1 MLGCKDFFS
10 FRGFKLGGV
19 RRFGRRALRTA
30 AAALALSYALMG
42 GVPALAAHA
51 PVAVGER
58 AHDVGQTEVHTEPQH
73 GGSARRTIAFGK
85 PSRENAPNAAP
96 AIPEA
101 ALPDAAPA
109 ASLAPSVPPVPTAPR
124 TLAPPPASVRS
135 MTADAAILMNAR
147 TGEVLY
153 EKNGD
158 KREYPASMTKM
169 MTCILS
175 VESGRA
181 DLAVTITPSAADV
194 ETTRVRPGEQA
205 RLRDLTRQMM
215 LISDNGAAL
224 AIAETLGGSEEQFA
238 AMMNRKA
245 REIGA
250 FHTHFVNPN
259 GMPDADHYSTAH
271 DIALIAAYGL
281 RNPEFRKIV
290 GTKASTIYYLQP
302 AGYKTYCENT
312 NALLYSYPGC
322 TGLKTGWTR
331 AAGGCLAASAMRG
344 DTELIA
350 VVMHSDDEETRASEA
365 AALLDYGFSALA
377 GGRM

>member
-1 MLGCKDFFS
+1 MHLFA
-10 FRGFKLGGV
+10 
-19 RRFGRRALRTA
+19 RRALRTA
-30 AAALALSYALMG
+30 ATAFALSYALTG

-58 AHDVGQTEVHTEPQH
+58 AHDVGQTEVRTEPQH

-85 PSRENAPNAAP
+85 PPRENAPNAAP
-96 AIPEA
+96 ATVEA
-101 ALPDAAPA
+101 ALPGAAPA
-109 ASLAPSVPPVPTAPR
+109 ASPAPPVPPAA
-124 TLAPPPASVRS
+124 LAAPPASVRS

-181 DLAVTITPSAADV
+181 DLAVTITPFAADV

-290 GTKASTIYYLQP
+290 GTKSSTIYYLQP

>member
-1 MLGCKDFFS
+1 MLGVRKFFS
-10 FRGFKLGGV
+10 FEKSRSSG
-19 RRFGRRALRTA
+19 
-30 AAALALSYALMG
+30 LALG
-42 GVPALAAHA
+42 RGVLRVGLAAFVLLASAVGSPLALAAHA
-51 PVAVGER
+51 PAAVSER
-58 AHDVGQTEVHTEPQH
+58 AHDVGETSVHTEPQH
-73 GGSARRTIAFGK
+73 GGTARRTIAFGQPAQRRTA
-85 PSRENAPNAAP
+85 PSAAKEPAPLAATP
-96 AIPEA
+96 P
-101 ALPDAAPA
+101 PA
-109 ASLAPSVPPVPTAPR
+109 ARAS
-124 TLAPPPASVRS
+124 APPPASVRS
-135 MTADAAILMNAR
+135 MTADAAILINAK

-175 VESGRA
+175 VESGKS
-181 DLAVTITPSAADV
+181 DLAVTITPFAADV
-194 ETTRVRPGEQA
+194 ESTRVRPGEQV

-224 AIAETLGGSEEQFA
+224 AIAETLGGSEEKFA
-238 AMMNRKA
+238 RMMNTKA

-250 FHTHFVNPN
+250 FHTNFVNPN
-259 GMPDADHYSTAH
+259 GMPDANHYSTAH

-302 AGYKTYCENT
+302 TGYKTYCENT
-312 NALLYSYPGC
+312 NALLYDYPGC

-331 AAGGCLAASAMRG
+331 AAKGCLAASAVRG

-350 VVMHSDDEETRASEA
+350 VVMHSDDEETRALEA
-365 AALLDYGFSALA
+365 AALLDYGFASFKS
-377 GGRM
+377 GS

>member
-1 MLGCKDFFS
+1 
-10 FRGFKLGGV
+10 
-19 RRFGRRALRTA
+19 
-30 AAALALSYALMG
+30 
-42 GVPALAAHA
+42 
-51 PVAVGER
+51 
-58 AHDVGQTEVHTEPQH
+58 
-73 GGSARRTIAFGK
+73 
-85 PSRENAPNAAP
+85 
-96 AIPEA
+96 
-101 ALPDAAPA
+101 
-109 ASLAPSVPPVPTAPR
+109 
-124 TLAPPPASVRS
+124 

-224 AIAETLGGSEEQFA
+224 AIAETLGGSEAQFA

-259 GMPDADHYSTAH
+259 GMPDANHYSTAR

-290 GTKASTIYYLQP
+290 GTKASTIYYLYP
-302 AGYKTYCENT
+302 TGYKTYCENT
-312 NALLYSYPGC
+312 NALLYDYPGC

-331 AAGGCLAASAMRG
+331 AARGCLAASAVRG

-350 VVMHSDDEETRASEA
+350 VVMHSDDEDTRAAEA
-365 AALLDYGFSALA
+365 AALLDYGFSAF
-377 GGRM
+377 GEEKR

>member
-1 MLGCKDFFS
+1 MRRLGH
-10 FRGFKLGGV
+10 
-19 RRFGRRALRTA
+19 RALRRT
-30 AAALALSYALMG
+30 AAALALSYALTG

-73 GGSARRTIAFGK
+73 AGSARRTIAFGK
-85 PSRENAPNAAP
+85 PSRKNAPNAAP

-109 ASLAPSVPPVPTAPR
+109 ASPTPSVPPTA
-124 TLAPPPASVRS
+124 LAAPPASVRS
-135 MTADAAILMNAR
+135 MTADAAILMNAK

-181 DLAVTITPSAADV
+181 DLAVTITPFAADV

-224 AIAETLGGSEEQFA
+224 AIAETLGGSEAQFA

-259 GMPDADHYSTAH
+259 GMPDANHYSTAH

-350 VVMHSDDEETRASEA
+350 VVMHSDDEDTRASEA

-377 GGRM
+377 EGGKQERS

>member
-10 FRGFKLGGV
+10 FRGCKPGGV
-19 RRFGRRALRTA
+19 RLFGHRALRTA
-30 AAALALSYALMG
+30 AAALALSYALTG

-85 PSRENAPNAAP
+85 PPRENAPNAAP

-101 ALPDAAPA
+101 APA
-109 ASLAPSVPPVPTAPR
+109 ASPVPPAA
-124 TLAPPPASVRS
+124 LAAPPASVRS

-181 DLAVTITPSAADV
+181 DLAVTITPFAADV

-224 AIAETLGGSEEQFA
+224 AIAETLGGSEAQFA

-259 GMPDADHYSTAH
+259 GMPDANHYSTAH

-377 GGRM
+377 GGKM

>member
-1 MLGCKDFFS
+1 MRLLGH
-10 FRGFKLGGV
+10 
-19 RRFGRRALRTA
+19 RALRRT
-30 AAALALSYALMG
+30 AAALALSYVLTG
-42 GVPALAAHA
+42 GVPAFAAHA

-85 PSRENAPNAAP
+85 PSRENAPNVAP

-101 ALPDAAPA
+101 ALPGAAPA
-109 ASLAPSVPPVPTAPR
+109 ASPAPPVPPAA
-124 TLAPPPASVRS
+124 LAAPPASVRS
-135 MTADAAILMNAR
+135 MTADAAILMNAK

-175 VESGRA
+175 IESGRA
-181 DLAVTITPSAADV
+181 DLAVTITPFAADV

-224 AIAETLGGSEEQFA
+224 AIAETLGGSEAQFA

-259 GMPDADHYSTAH
+259 GMPDANHYSTAH

-377 GGRM
+377 EGGKQERS

>member
-1 MLGCKDFFS
+1 MHLFA
-10 FRGFKLGGV
+10 
-19 RRFGRRALRTA
+19 RRALRTA
-30 AAALALSYALMG
+30 AAALALSYVLTG
-42 GVPALAAHA
+42 GVTALAAHA

-85 PSRENAPNAAP
+85 PSRENAPDAAS
-96 AIPEA
+96 ATSEA
-101 ALPDAAPA
+101 AVPGASPA
-109 ASLAPSVPPVPTAPR
+109 ASLVPSVSPAA
-124 TLAPPPASVRS
+124 LAAPPASVRS

-181 DLAVTITPSAADV
+181 DLAVTITPFAADV

-205 RLRDLTRQMM
+205 RLKDLTRQMM

-259 GMPDADHYSTAH
+259 GMPDANHYSTAH

-377 GGRM
+377 EGGKQERS

>member
-10 FRGFKLGGV
+10 FRGFKPGGV
-19 RRFGRRALRTA
+19 HRFARRALRTA
-30 AAALALSYALMG
+30 AAALALSYALLG

-73 GGSARRTIAFGK
+73 AGSARRTIAFGK
-85 PSRENAPNAAP
+85 PSRENVPNVEP
-96 AIPEA
+96 ATSE
-101 ALPDAAPA
+101 AAPA
-109 ASLAPSVPPVPTAPR
+109 ASPVPPAA
-124 TLAPPPASVRS
+124 LAAPPASVRS

-175 VESGRA
+175 VESGRS
-181 DLAVTITPSAADV
+181 DLVVTITPFAADV
-194 ETTRVRPGEQA
+194 ETTRVRPGEQV

-224 AIAETLGGSEEQFA
+224 AIAETLGGSEAQFA

-259 GMPDADHYSTAH
+259 GMPDANHYSTAH
-271 DIALIAAYGL
+271 DIAIIAAYGL

-331 AAGGCLAASAMRG
+331 AAGGCLAASAVRG

-350 VVMHSDDEETRASEA
+350 VVMHSDDEDTRASEA

-377 GGRM
+377 EGRP

>member
-10 FRGFKLGGV
+10 FRGFKPGGV
-19 RRFGRRALRTA
+19 HRFARRALRTA
-30 AAALALSYALMG
+30 AAALALSYALLG

-73 GGSARRTIAFGK
+73 AGSARRTIVFGK
-85 PSRENAPNAAP
+85 PSRENVPNVEP
-96 AIPEA
+96 ATVEA
-101 ALPDAAPA
+101 AVPGAAPA
-109 ASLAPSVPPVPTAPR
+109 ASLAPPVPPAA
-124 TLAPPPASVRS
+124 LAEPPASVRS

-181 DLAVTITPSAADV
+181 DLAVTITPFAADV

-224 AIAETLGGSEEQFA
+224 AIAETLGGSEAQFA

-259 GMPDADHYSTAH
+259 GMPDANHYSTAH

-350 VVMHSDDEETRASEA
+350 VVMHSNDEETRASEA
-365 AALLDYGFSALA
+365 AALLDYGFSALTE
-377 GGRM
+377 GRKRESA

>member
-10 FRGFKLGGV
+10 FRGFKPGGV
-19 RRFGRRALRTA
+19 RRFGRRALHTA
-30 AAALALSYALMG
+30 AAALALSYALTG

-85 PSRENAPNAAP
+85 PPRENAPNAAP

-101 ALPDAAPA
+101 APA
-109 ASLAPSVPPVPTAPR
+109 ASPAPPVPPAA
-124 TLAPPPASVRS
+124 LAAPPASVRS
-135 MTADAAILMNAR
+135 MTADAAILMNAK

-175 VESGRA
+175 IESGRA
-181 DLAVTITPSAADV
+181 DLAVTITPFAADV

-259 GMPDADHYSTAH
+259 GMPDANHYSTAH

-331 AAGGCLAASAMRG
+331 AAGGCLAASAVRG

-365 AALLDYGFSALA
+365 AALLDYGFSTLA
-377 GGRM
+377 EGRKQERS

>member
-1 MLGCKDFFS
+1 MRL
-10 FRGFKLGGV
+10 
-19 RRFGRRALRTA
+19 FGRHVLRTA
-30 AAALALSYALMG
+30 AAALALSYALLG

-58 AHDVGQTEVHTEPQH
+58 AHDIGQTEVHTERQH
-73 GGSARRTIAFGK
+73 ASSARRTIAFGK

-96 AIPEA
+96 TTSESSVPS
-101 ALPDAAPA
+101 
-109 ASLAPSVPPVPTAPR
+109 ASLAPTVPPAA
-124 TLAPPPASVRS
+124 LAAPPASVRS

-175 VESGRA
+175 VESGRS
-181 DLAVTITPSAADV
+181 DLAVTITPFAADV

-224 AIAETLGGSEEQFA
+224 AIAETLGGSEAQFA

-259 GMPDADHYSTAH
+259 GMPDANHYSTAR

-290 GTKASTIYYLQP
+290 GTKASTIYYLYP
-302 AGYKTYCENT
+302 TGYKTYCENT
-312 NALLYSYPGC
+312 NALLYDYPGC

-331 AAGGCLAASAMRG
+331 AARGCLAASAVRG

-350 VVMHSDDEETRASEA
+350 VVMHSDDEDTRAAEA
-365 AALLDYGFSALA
+365 AALLDYGFSAF
-377 GGRM
+377 GEEKR

>member
-10 FRGFKLGGV
+10 FRGFKPGGV
-19 RRFGRRALRTA
+19 RRFGRRALHTA
-30 AAALALSYALMG
+30 AAALALSYALTG

-85 PSRENAPNAAP
+85 PPRENAPNAAP

-101 ALPDAAPA
+101 APA
-109 ASLAPSVPPVPTAPR
+109 ASPAPPVPPAA
-124 TLAPPPASVRS
+124 LAAPPASVRS
-135 MTADAAILMNAR
+135 MTADAAILMNAK

-175 VESGRA
+175 IESGRA
-181 DLAVTITPSAADV
+181 DLAVTITPFAADV

-224 AIAETLGGSEEQFA
+224 AIAETLGGSEAQFA

-259 GMPDADHYSTAH
+259 GMPDANHYSTAH

-331 AAGGCLAASAMRG
+331 AAGGCLAASAVRG

-365 AALLDYGFSALA
+365 AALLDYGFSTLA
-377 GGRM
+377 EGRKQERS